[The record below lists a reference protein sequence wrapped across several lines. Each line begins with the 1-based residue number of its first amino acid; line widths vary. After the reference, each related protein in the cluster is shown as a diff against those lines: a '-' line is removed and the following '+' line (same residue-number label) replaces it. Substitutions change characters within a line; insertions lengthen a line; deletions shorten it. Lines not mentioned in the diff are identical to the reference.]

1 MLPIFDTERRRRI
14 NLGGASSSTSHSSIL
29 DQAKLRREE
38 RIEQKRRVDNAVKVQ
53 AWWRGTKEHQR
64 VRLEFRKN
72 LEHALNRG
80 DLLHLDTLR
89 MLVIVGRKQT
99 TDKILSIWSE
109 KLVQC
114 GPDCVFDLFAA
125 SEEDSKS
132 YLVLLKQLL
141 LLLLQEVARNAQLD
155 GSVTHLKLLIS
166 LLSAAPESSPSSSR
180 PKVVTEF
187 TAYMLSHGF
196 YPLLAS
202 SIKTIPVEAKSSP
215 ALPLLISLST
225 TPFSFLET
233 TSDRYALAMQGLFIH
248 LLTIPLL
255 PNRLPL
261 PTLTHLSSHLPLAKM
276 GVLYAKPVDDSSSPL
291 SKFLLDMATPVALET
306 KIHLIAN
313 LLAFTPPRY
322 SKLPGP
328 ALAAY
333 LRLLGDI
340 LNIIPSG
347 ALEGLSAAS
356 STQHT
361 GISNGYDS
369 DSSDDGR
376 SSIRVSIVSS
386 FNTTAPPALPI
397 FDSRTLKRLLILPS
411 LAHITS
417 ILNASKSL
425 SSSRYL
431 LITFIY
437 AVGGVWLSKENDILA
452 HLWSWNGGGLV
463 REIWRGWVR
472 SGGLGSNLL
481 SSEPQATDNMDVDTS
496 ASPSIDNSR
505 TSHLE
510 PLRPATT
517 PSARLRGAAPN
528 AEEDPWA
535 PLLLLADLFS
545 HGLLTMGDDEFF
557 SPTSPVSGPASSAA
571 HRNPLT
577 LDEISTFTRQLL
589 NIAWVLWMYGSELG
603 IEPSPSSHTSV
614 VPMPRVRLTWLEIR
628 GKVTK
633 CLLAINARD
642 ARKPFMPP
650 GGWLVFSDG
659 AAMQESNG
667 YTRGEN
673 IRLTSEM
680 AGFVEAAVFEA
691 QELMSDPE
699 TSSEDVM
706 DSISSPHR
714 GPRSH
719 PPGVSSAFS
728 KRKLNYLSP
737 RLGVLNNIPFAIP
750 FHVRV
755 AIFRNFIGMDVF
767 SRRES
772 TNSRSTRPINPFGA
786 LSNFNTVMNDM
797 RTSHVAHGRQQTVT
811 IRRGSVAQDG
821 FDHLGDADLKNP
833 IQIVFIDQF
842 GAEEAGIDGG
852 GVFKE
857 FFTSLCKEVFDTDR
871 GLWLSNEKNELYPNP
886 HAYATEAHSLSWY
899 RFIGRILGKAMYE
912 GILVDVAFAGFFLA
926 KWLGRQ
932 SFLDDLASL
941 DPDLYKGLVFLK
953 HHTGDFEDLS
963 LNFTVEVE
971 EFGTTRTIDLIRNGS
986 HIAVTK
992 ENRLQ
997 YIYLVSHFKLSKQI
1011 KLQSEAFF
1019 EGLSE
1024 MIEPKWIRM
1033 FNQQELQILLGGV
1046 NSPIDLDDLK
1056 ANTNYGGLYD
1066 PDERTIVAFWNV
1078 VNTFDQEQRRALL
1091 RFVTSCSR
1099 PPLLHLMEGYLR
1111 GFKELVPNF
1120 SIRDAGGD
1128 QHRLPTSSTCV
1139 NLLKLPRYTDEQV
1152 LRSKL
1157 LQAIMSNAGFDL
1169 S

>member
-1 MLPIFDTERRRRI
+1 MLPLFDTDRRRRQI

-38 RIEQKRRVDNAVKVQ
+38 RIEQKRRTDSAVKVQ
-53 AWWRGTKEHQR
+53 AWWRGTKEQQR
-64 VRLEFRKN
+64 VRLELRRN
-72 LEHALNRG
+72 LEEALDKG
-80 DLLHLDTLR
+80 ELLRLNTLR
-89 MLVIVGRKQT
+89 MLVVVNRKQT
-99 TDKILSIWSE
+99 PDTTLSKWSRN
-109 KLVQC
+109 LIQYGSDRVY
-114 GPDCVFDLFAA
+114 DLFAA
-125 SEEDSKS
+125 SNDAGQS
-132 YLVLLKQLL
+132 YMVLLKQVL

-155 GSVTHLKLLIS
+155 RSVAHLDLLNS
-166 LLSAAPESSPSSSR
+166 LLSSLPETGSSFSR
-180 PKVVTEF
+180 RRIVNEF
-187 TAYMLSHGF
+187 MAYLLSHGF
-196 YPLLAS
+196 YSILAS
-202 SIKTIPVEAKSSP
+202 SIHTIPVEMKSSP
-215 ALPLLISLST
+215 ALPLLITLST
-225 TPFSFLET
+225 LPFSTLEVPSAEYT
-233 TSDRYALAMQGLFIH
+233 LAMQGLFIH

-261 PTLTHLSSHLPLAKM
+261 HTLTYLSSHLPLTKM
-276 GVLYAKPVDDSSSPL
+276 TVLYATPSGDNSNAPSPL
-291 SKFLLDMATPVALET
+291 SEFLLDMTNTDALGA

-328 ALAAY
+328 SLAAY
-333 LRLLGDI
+333 LRLLGDV
-340 LNIIPSG
+340 LNIIPPG
-347 ALEGLSAAS
+347 ALEGPSATS
-356 STQHT
+356 SAVRTR
-361 GISNGYDS
+361 ISDGYNSDS
-369 DSSDDGR
+369 DDDHIN
-376 SSIRVSIVSS
+376 IRVSIVSS
-386 FNTTAPPALPI
+386 FNTPAPPALPI
-397 FDSRTLKRLLILPS
+397 LDSRTLKRLLNLPS
-411 LAHITS
+411 PTHITS
-417 ILNASKSL
+417 ILSASKSL
-425 SSSRYL
+425 GSSRYP

-437 AVGGVWLSKENDILA
+437 AIYGVWPSKQNDILA

-472 SGGLGSNLL
+472 GGGLGSNLVSL
-481 SSEPQATDNMDVDTS
+481 DPK
-496 ASPSIDNSR
+496 AS
-505 TSHLE
+505 
-510 PLRPATT
+510 
-517 PSARLRGAAPN
+517 APN
-528 AEEDPWA
+528 ADEDPWA
-535 PLLLLADLFS
+535 PLLLLADLYS
-545 HGLLTMGDDEFF
+545 HGLITMGDDEFF
-557 SPTSPVSGPASSAA
+557 SSDPTVIGTRPSAA

-577 LDEISTFTRQLL
+577 LDEISTFTRQLM
-589 NIAWVLWMYGSELG
+589 NIAWSLWMYGGDLE
-603 IEPSPSSHTSV
+603 IEPLPSILTSV
-614 VPMPRVRLTWLEIR
+614 VPNPRARLTWLEIR

-642 ARKPFMPP
+642 ARKPFMPT
-650 GGWLVFSDG
+650 GGWLVLND
-659 AAMQESNG
+659 AESN
-667 YTRGEN
+667 
-673 IRLTSEM
+673 
-680 AGFVEAAVFEA
+680 GFVEAAIFEA
-691 QELMSDPE
+691 QELMDD
-699 TSSEDVM
+699 SEASLED
-706 DSISSPHR
+706 
-714 GPRSH
+714 
-719 PPGVSSAFS
+719 
-728 KRKLNYLSP
+728 RKLNYLSP

-755 AIFRNFIGMDVF
+755 AIFRNFIHMDLAG
-767 SRRES
+767 RR
-772 TNSRSTRPINPFGA
+772 TSRSVTGE
-786 LSNFNTVMNDM
+786 
-797 RTSHVAHGRQQTVT
+797 RQQTVT

-932 SFLDDLASL
+932 SFFDDLASL

-986 HIAVTK
+986 NIAVTK

-997 YIYLVSHFKLSKQI
+997 YIYLVCHFKLSKQI
-1011 KLQSEAFF
+1011 KMQSEAFF

-1056 ANTNYGGLYD
+1056 ANTKYGGLYD
-1066 PDERTIVAFWNV
+1066 PNEPTIVAFWNV

-1099 PPLLHLMEGYLR
+1099 PPLL

-1120 SIRDAGGD
+1120 AIRDAGGD

-1139 NLLKLPRYTDEQV
+1139 NLLKLPRYNDERV

>member
-1 MLPIFDTERRRRI
+1 MLPIFETDRRRRQI
-14 NLGGASSSTSHSSIL
+14 NLGGASTSTSHTSIL

-38 RIEQKRRVDNAVKVQ
+38 RIEQKRRSDSAVKIQ

-64 VRLEFRKN
+64 VRQELRKN
-72 LEHALNRG
+72 LEDALNRG
-80 DLLHLDTLR
+80 DLLRLDTLR
-89 MLVIVGRKQT
+89 MLVIVNQKKT
-99 TDKILSIWSE
+99 NDTLLSQWSQ
-109 KLVQC
+109 KLVHYGTGAFDQNR
-114 GPDCVFDLFAA
+114 VFDFAG
-125 SEEDSKS
+125 SEGAGQS
-132 YLVLLKQLL
+132 YLVLIKQLL
-141 LLLLQEVARNAQLD
+141 LLSMQEIARNAQLD
-155 GSVTHLKLLIS
+155 GSGAHLKLLNS
-166 LLSAAPESSPSSSR
+166 LFSPASEM
-180 PKVVTEF
+180 KEF
-187 TAYMLSHGF
+187 LAYLLVHGF
-196 YPLLAS
+196 YALLAS
-202 SIKTIPVEAKSSP
+202 SINTIPVEAKSSP
-215 ALPLLISLST
+215 ALPPLISLST
-225 TPFSFLET
+225 LPFTILET
-233 TSDRYALAMQGLFIH
+233 TSAEYALAMQELFIH
-248 LLTIPLL
+248 LFTIPLL
-255 PNRLPL
+255 PNRLSL
-261 PTLTHLSSHLPLAKM
+261 STLTHLSSHLPLSKM
-276 GVLYAKPVDDSSSPL
+276 NLLYAKPADGNSSYRL
-291 SKFLLDMATPVALET
+291 SKFLLDVATTAALEA
-306 KIHLIAN
+306 KIHVIAN

-333 LRLLGDI
+333 FRLLGDI
-340 LNIIPSG
+340 LNNIPTG
-347 ALEGLSAAS
+347 ALEGSPSVA
-356 STQHT
+356 
-361 GISNGYDS
+361 GMGVPNGYDS
-369 DSSDDGR
+369 DSDDGHP
-376 SSIRVSIVSS
+376 SIRISVVSS

-397 FDSRTLKRLLILPS
+397 IDSRTLKRLLTLPS

-417 ILNASKSL
+417 VLDVSKSL
-425 SSSRYL
+425 SSSRYH
-431 LITFIY
+431 LITFIS
-437 AVGGVWLSKENDILA
+437 AVCGVWPSKQNDILI

-472 SGGLGSNLL
+472 GGGLGSNLV
-481 SSEPQATDNMDVDTS
+481 SSEPQTTDRMD
-496 ASPSIDNSR
+496 
-505 TSHLE
+505 
-510 PLRPATT
+510 
-517 PSARLRGAAPN
+517 LRGAAPN
-528 AEEDPWA
+528 ADEDSWA
-535 PLLLLADLFS
+535 PLLLLADLYS
-545 HGLLTMGDDEFF
+545 HGLMTMGDDEFF
-557 SPTSPVSGPASSAA
+557 SSTTMEAGSSAA

-589 NIAWVLWMYGSELG
+589 NIAWVLWMYVVELG
-603 IEPSPSSHTSV
+603 NEPSSSSFAPT
-614 VPMPRVRLTWLEIR
+614 VPIPRVRLSWLEIR
-628 GKVTK
+628 EKVTK

-650 GGWLVFSDG
+650 GGWLVLNDG
-659 AAMQESNG
+659 VSIPESNDG
-667 YTRGEN
+667 STRAEDM
-673 IRLTSEM
+673 RLTPEM
-680 AGFVEAAVFEA
+680 AGFVEAAIFEA
-691 QELMSDPE
+691 QELMNDSEP
-699 TSSEDVM
+699 SSEDVPI
-706 DSISSPHR
+706 DSVSSPLR
-714 GPRSH
+714 GLRSH
-719 PPGVSSAFS
+719 ASIASSAYS

-755 AIFRNFIGMDVF
+755 AIFRNFIHMDIVG
-767 SRRES
+767 RK
-772 TNSRSTRPINPFGA
+772 
-786 LSNFNTVMNDM
+786 
-797 RTSHVAHGRQQTVT
+797 AHHSGRQQTVT
-811 IRRGSVAQDG
+811 IRRSSVAQDG

-912 GILVDVAFAGFFLA
+912 GILVDVAFASFFLA

-953 HHTGDFEDLS
+953 HHTGDFDDLS
-963 LNFTVEVE
+963 LNFTIEIE
-971 EFGTTRTIDLIRNGS
+971 EFGTTRTIELIRNGS
-986 HIAVTK
+986 NIAVTK
-992 ENRLQ
+992 QNRLQ
-997 YIYLVSHFKLSKQI
+997 YIYLVCHFKLSKQI

-1046 NSPIDLDDLK
+1046 NSPIDLDDLR

-1066 PDERTIVAFWNV
+1066 SDEPTIVAFWNV
-1078 VNTFDQEQRRALL
+1078 VNSFDQEQRRALL

-1099 PPLLHLMEGYLR
+1099 PPLL

-1120 SIRDAGGD
+1120 AIRDAGGD

-1139 NLLKLPRYTDEQV
+1139 NLLKLPRYADERV

>member
-1 MLPIFDTERRRRI
+1 MLPLFDTDRRRRQI

-38 RIEQKRRVDNAVKVQ
+38 RIEQKRRTDSAVKVQ
-53 AWWRGTKEHQR
+53 AWWRGTKEQQR
-64 VRLEFRKN
+64 VRLELRRN
-72 LEHALNRG
+72 LEEALDKG
-80 DLLHLDTLR
+80 ELLRLNTLR
-89 MLVIVGRKQT
+89 MLVVVNRKQT
-99 TDKILSIWSE
+99 PDTTLSKWSRN
-109 KLVQC
+109 LIQYGSDRVY
-114 GPDCVFDLFAA
+114 DLFAA
-125 SEEDSKS
+125 SNDAGQS
-132 YLVLLKQLL
+132 YMVLLKQVL

-155 GSVTHLKLLIS
+155 RSVAHLDLLNS
-166 LLSAAPESSPSSSR
+166 LLSSLPETGSPFSR
-180 PKVVTEF
+180 RRIVNEF
-187 TAYMLSHGF
+187 MAYLLSHGF
-196 YPLLAS
+196 YSILAS
-202 SIKTIPVEAKSSP
+202 SIHTIPVEMKSSP
-215 ALPLLISLST
+215 ALPLLITLST
-225 TPFSFLET
+225 LPFSTLEVPSAEYT
-233 TSDRYALAMQGLFIH
+233 LAMQGLFIH

-261 PTLTHLSSHLPLAKM
+261 HTLTYLSSHLPLTKM
-276 GVLYAKPVDDSSSPL
+276 TVLYATPSGDNSNAPSPL
-291 SKFLLDMATPVALET
+291 SEFLLDMTNTDALGA

-328 ALAAY
+328 SLAAY
-333 LRLLGDI
+333 LRLLGDV
-340 LNIIPSG
+340 LNIIPPG
-347 ALEGLSAAS
+347 ALEGPSATS
-356 STQHT
+356 SAVQTR
-361 GISNGYDS
+361 ISDGYNSDS
-369 DSSDDGR
+369 DDDHTN
-376 SSIRVSIVSS
+376 IRVSIVSS
-386 FNTTAPPALPI
+386 FNTPAPPALPI
-397 FDSRTLKRLLILPS
+397 LDSRTLKRLLNLPS
-411 LAHITS
+411 PTHITS
-417 ILNASKSL
+417 ILSASKSL
-425 SSSRYL
+425 GSSRYP

-437 AVGGVWLSKENDILA
+437 AIYGVWPSKQNDILA

-472 SGGLGSNLL
+472 GGGLGSNLVSL
-481 SSEPQATDNMDVDTS
+481 DPKASGDMDVDNNASSNVVTS
-496 ASPSIDNSR
+496 RS
-505 TSHLE
+505 SHLE
-510 PLRPATT
+510 PLKPTIT
-517 PSARLRGAAPN
+517 SSARLRGMTAPN
-528 AEEDPWA
+528 ADEDPWA
-535 PLLLLADLFS
+535 PLLLLADLYS
-545 HGLLTMGDDEFF
+545 HGLITMGDDEFF
-557 SPTSPVSGPASSAA
+557 SSDPTVIGTRPSAA

-589 NIAWVLWMYGSELG
+589 NIAWSLWMYGGDLE
-603 IEPSPSSHTSV
+603 IEPLPSILTSV
-614 VPMPRVRLTWLEIR
+614 VPNPRARLTWLEIR
-628 GKVTK
+628 AKVTK

-642 ARKPFMPP
+642 ARKPFMPT
-650 GGWLVFSDG
+650 GGWLVLND
-659 AAMQESNG
+659 AESNG
-667 YTRGEN
+667 TPHGEGMH
-673 IRLTSEM
+673 LTPEM
-680 AGFVEAAVFEA
+680 AGFVEAAIFEA
-691 QELMSDPE
+691 QELMDDSE
-699 TSSEDVM
+699 ASLEDVLM
-706 DSISSPHR
+706 DSVSSPRR

-719 PPGVSSAFS
+719 APSASSAYS

-755 AIFRNFIGMDVF
+755 AIFRNFIHMDLAGRRT
-767 SRRES
+767 SR
-772 TNSRSTRPINPFGA
+772 SRSTQPINPWA
-786 LSNFNTVMNDM
+786 SFNAMNDM
-797 RTSHVAHGRQQTVT
+797 RNAFRAGERQQTVT

-932 SFLDDLASL
+932 SFFDDLASL

-986 HIAVTK
+986 NIAVTK

-997 YIYLVSHFKLSKQI
+997 YIYLVCHFKLSKQI
-1011 KLQSEAFF
+1011 KMQSEAFF

-1056 ANTNYGGLYD
+1056 ANTKYGGLYD
-1066 PDERTIVAFWNV
+1066 PNEPTIVAFWNV

-1099 PPLLHLMEGYLR
+1099 PPLL

-1120 SIRDAGGD
+1120 AIRDAGGD

-1139 NLLKLPRYTDEQV
+1139 NLLKLPRYNDERV

>member
-1 MLPIFDTERRRRI
+1 MLPIFETDRRRRQI
-14 NLGGASSSTSHSSIL
+14 NLGGASTSTSHTSIL

-38 RIEQKRRVDNAVKVQ
+38 RIEQKRRSDSAVKIQ

-64 VRLEFRKN
+64 VRQELRKN
-72 LEHALNRG
+72 LEDALNRG
-80 DLLHLDTLR
+80 DLLRLDTLR
-89 MLVIVGRKQT
+89 MLVIVSQKKT
-99 TDKILSIWSE
+99 NDTLLSQWSQ
-109 KLVQC
+109 KLVYY
-114 GPDCVFDLFAA
+114 GTDRVFDFVG
-125 SEEDSKS
+125 SEGAGQS
-132 YLVLLKQLL
+132 YLVLIKQILL
-141 LLLLQEVARNAQLD
+141 LTMQEIARNAQLD
-155 GSVTHLKLLIS
+155 GSGAHLKLLNS
-166 LLSAAPESSPSSSR
+166 LFSPASESGRSSTR
-180 PKVVTEF
+180 TKIVKEF
-187 TAYMLSHGF
+187 LAYLLVHGF
-196 YPLLAS
+196 YALLAS
-202 SIKTIPVEAKSSP
+202 SINTIPVEAKSSP
-215 ALPLLISLST
+215 ALPPLISLST
-225 TPFSFLET
+225 LPFTILET
-233 TSDRYALAMQGLFIH
+233 TSAEYALAMQELFIH
-248 LLTIPLL
+248 LFTIPLL
-255 PNRLPL
+255 PNRLSL
-261 PTLTHLSSHLPLAKM
+261 STLTHLSSHLPLSKM
-276 GVLYAKPVDDSSSPL
+276 NLLYAKPADANSSSSL
-291 SKFLLDMATPVALET
+291 SKFLLDVATTAALEA
-306 KIHLIAN
+306 KIHVIAN

-340 LNIIPSG
+340 LNNIPSG
-347 ALEGLSAAS
+347 ALEGSPSVA
-356 STQHT
+356 
-361 GISNGYDS
+361 GMGVSNGYDS
-369 DSSDDGR
+369 DSDDGHP
-376 SSIRVSIVSS
+376 SIRISVVSS

-397 FDSRTLKRLLILPS
+397 IDSRTLKRLLTLPS

-417 ILNASKSL
+417 VLDVSKSL
-425 SSSRYL
+425 SSSRYH
-431 LITFIY
+431 LITFIS
-437 AVGGVWLSKENDILA
+437 AVCGVWPSKQNDILI

-472 SGGLGSNLL
+472 GGGLGSNLV
-481 SSEPQATDNMDVDTS
+481 SSEPQSTDRMDLDGS
-496 ASPSIDNSR
+496 SPSISFR
-505 TSHLE
+505 SSHLE
-510 PLRPATT
+510 PLRPVITQ
-517 PSARLRGAAPN
+517 SAKLRGAAPN
-528 AEEDPWA
+528 ADEDSWA
-535 PLLLLADLFS
+535 PLLLLADLYS
-545 HGLLTMGDDEFF
+545 HGLMTMGDDEFF
-557 SPTSPVSGPASSAA
+557 SSSTTMEAGSSAA

-589 NIAWVLWMYGSELG
+589 NIAWVLWMYVVELG
-603 IEPSPSSHTSV
+603 NEPSSSSFTPT
-614 VPMPRVRLTWLEIR
+614 VPIPRVRLSWLEIR
-628 GKVTK
+628 EKVTK

-650 GGWLVFSDG
+650 GGWLVLNDG
-659 AAMQESNG
+659 VSLPESNDG
-667 YTRGEN
+667 STRAEDM
-673 IRLTSEM
+673 RLTPEM
-680 AGFVEAAVFEA
+680 AGFVEAAIFEA
-691 QELMSDPE
+691 QELMNDSEP
-699 TSSEDVM
+699 SSEDVPI
-706 DSISSPHR
+706 DSVSSPLR
-714 GPRSH
+714 GLRSH
-719 PPGVSSAFS
+719 ASIASSAYS

-755 AIFRNFIGMDVF
+755 AIFRNFIHMDIVGRKAHH
-767 SRRES
+767 SRP
-772 TNSRSTRPINPFGA
+772 TRPINPFT
-786 LSNFNTVMNDM
+786 NFNAVMNDM
-797 RTSHVAHGRQQTVT
+797 RTSRSAQGRQQIVT

-912 GILVDVAFAGFFLA
+912 GILVDVAFASSFLA

-953 HHTGDFEDLS
+953 HHTGDFDDLS
-963 LNFTVEVE
+963 LNFTIEIE
-971 EFGTTRTIDLIRNGS
+971 EFGTTRTIELIRNGS
-986 HIAVTK
+986 NIAVTK
-992 ENRLQ
+992 QNRLQ
-997 YIYLVSHFKLSKQI
+997 YIYLVCHFKLSKQI

-1046 NSPIDLDDLK
+1046 NSPIDLDDLR

-1066 PDERTIVAFWNV
+1066 SDEPTIVAFWNV
-1078 VNTFDQEQRRALL
+1078 VNSFDQEQRRALL

-1099 PPLLHLMEGYLR
+1099 PPLL

-1120 SIRDAGGD
+1120 AIRDAGGD

-1139 NLLKLPRYTDEQV
+1139 NLLKLPRYADERV

>member
-1 MLPIFDTERRRRI
+1 MLPLFDTDRRRRQI

-38 RIEQKRRVDNAVKVQ
+38 RIEQKRRTDSAVKVQ
-53 AWWRGTKEHQR
+53 AWWRGTKEQQR
-64 VRLEFRKN
+64 VRLELRRN
-72 LEHALNRG
+72 LEEALDKG
-80 DLLHLDTLR
+80 ELLRLNTLR
-89 MLVIVGRKQT
+89 MLVVVNRKQT
-99 TDKILSIWSE
+99 PDTTLSKWSRN
-109 KLVQC
+109 LIQYGSDRVY
-114 GPDCVFDLFAA
+114 DLFAA
-125 SEEDSKS
+125 SNNAGQS
-132 YLVLLKQLL
+132 YMVLLKQVL

-155 GSVTHLKLLIS
+155 RSVAHLDLLNS
-166 LLSAAPESSPSSSR
+166 LLSSLPETGSSFSR
-180 PKVVTEF
+180 RKIVNEF
-187 TAYMLSHGF
+187 MAYLLSHGF
-196 YPLLAS
+196 YSILAS
-202 SIKTIPVEAKSSP
+202 SIHTIPVEMKSSP
-215 ALPLLISLST
+215 ALPLLITLST
-225 TPFSFLET
+225 LPFSTLEVPSAEYT
-233 TSDRYALAMQGLFIH
+233 LAMQGLFIH

-261 PTLTHLSSHLPLAKM
+261 HTLTHLSSHLPLTKM
-276 GVLYAKPVDDSSSPL
+276 TVLYATPSGDNSNAPSPL
-291 SKFLLDMATPVALET
+291 SEFLLDMTTTDALGA

-328 ALAAY
+328 SLAAY
-333 LRLLGDI
+333 LRLLGDV
-340 LNIIPSG
+340 LNIIPPG
-347 ALEGLSAAS
+347 ALEGPSATS
-356 STQHT
+356 SAVRTR
-361 GISNGYDS
+361 ISDGYNS
-369 DSSDDGR
+369 DSEDDHAN
-376 SSIRVSIVSS
+376 IRVSIVSS
-386 FNTTAPPALPI
+386 FNTSAPLALPI
-397 FDSRTLKRLLILPS
+397 LDSRTLKRLLNLPS
-411 LAHITS
+411 PTHITS
-417 ILNASKSL
+417 ILSASRSL
-425 SSSRYL
+425 GSSRYP

-437 AVGGVWLSKENDILA
+437 AIYGIWPSKQNDILA

-472 SGGLGSNLL
+472 GGGLGSNLVSL
-481 SSEPQATDNMDVDTS
+481 DPK
-496 ASPSIDNSR
+496 AS
-505 TSHLE
+505 
-510 PLRPATT
+510 
-517 PSARLRGAAPN
+517 APN
-528 AEEDPWA
+528 ADEDPWA
-535 PLLLLADLFS
+535 PLLLLADLYS
-545 HGLLTMGDDEFF
+545 HGLITMGDDEFF
-557 SPTSPVSGPASSAA
+557 SSDSTVIGTRPSAA

-589 NIAWVLWMYGSELG
+589 NIAWSLWMYGGDLE
-603 IEPSPSSHTSV
+603 IEPLPSILTSA
-614 VPMPRVRLTWLEIR
+614 VPNPRVRLTWLEIR

-642 ARKPFMPP
+642 ARKPFMPK
-650 GGWLVFSDG
+650 GGWLVLND
-659 AAMQESNG
+659 AESNG
-667 YTRGEN
+667 APHGEGMH
-673 IRLTSEM
+673 LTPEM
-680 AGFVEAAVFEA
+680 AGFVEAAIFEA
-691 QELMSDPE
+691 QELMDD
-699 TSSEDVM
+699 SEASLEDALM
-706 DSISSPHR
+706 DSVSSPRR

-719 PPGVSSAFS
+719 APSASSAYS

-755 AIFRNFIGMDVF
+755 AIFRNFIHMDLAG
-767 SRRES
+767 RR
-772 TNSRSTRPINPFGA
+772 TSRS
-786 LSNFNTVMNDM
+786 
-797 RTSHVAHGRQQTVT
+797 QTVT

-986 HIAVTK
+986 NIAVTK

-997 YIYLVSHFKLSKQI
+997 YIYLVCHFKLSKQI
-1011 KLQSEAFF
+1011 KMQSEAFF

-1056 ANTNYGGLYD
+1056 ANTKYGGLYD
-1066 PDERTIVAFWNV
+1066 PNEPTIVAFWNV

-1099 PPLLHLMEGYLR
+1099 PPLL

-1120 SIRDAGGD
+1120 AIRDAGGD

-1139 NLLKLPRYTDEQV
+1139 NLLKLPRYNDERV

>member
-1 MLPIFDTERRRRI
+1 MLPLFDTDRRRRQI
-14 NLGGASSSTSHSSIL
+14 NLGGASSSTSYSSIL

-38 RIEQKRRVDNAVKVQ
+38 RIEQKRRTDSAVKVQ
-53 AWWRGTKEHQR
+53 AWWRGTKEQQR
-64 VRLEFRKN
+64 VRLELRRK
-72 LEHALNRG
+72 LEDALDKG
-80 DLLHLDTLR
+80 ELLRLNTLR
-89 MLVIVGRKQT
+89 MLVVVNRKQT
-99 TDKILSIWSE
+99 PDTTLGKWSRN
-109 KLVQC
+109 LIQYGSDRVY
-114 GPDCVFDLFAA
+114 DLFAA
-125 SEEDSKS
+125 SNDAGKS
-132 YLVLLKQLL
+132 HLVLLKQAL

-155 GSVTHLKLLIS
+155 RSVVHLDLLNS
-166 LLSAAPESSPSSSR
+166 LLSSPPETGSSFGR
-180 PKVVTEF
+180 RRIVNEF
-187 TAYMLSHGF
+187 TAYMLSRGF
-196 YPLLAS
+196 YSLLAS
-202 SIKTIPVEAKSSP
+202 SIHTIPVETKSSP
-215 ALPLLISLST
+215 ALPLLITLST
-225 TPFSFLET
+225 LPFSTLEAPSAEYT
-233 TSDRYALAMQGLFIH
+233 LAVQELFIH

-261 PTLTHLSSHLPLAKM
+261 QTLTYLSSHLPLTKM
-276 GVLYAKPVDDSSSPL
+276 DVLYAKPSGDNLKAPSPL
-291 SKFLLDMATPVALET
+291 SEFLLDMTNTDALGA

-313 LLAFTPPRY
+313 LLAFTLPRY

-328 ALAAY
+328 SLAAY
-333 LRLLGDI
+333 LRLLGDM
-340 LNIIPSG
+340 LNVIPPG
-347 ALEGLSAAS
+347 ALEGPSATS
-356 STQHT
+356 SAVRTR
-361 GISNGYDS
+361 ISDGYDS
-369 DSSDDGR
+369 DSDDDHTN
-376 SSIRVSIVSS
+376 IRVSVVSS
-386 FNTTAPPALPI
+386 FNTSAPLVLPI
-397 FDSRTLKRLLILPS
+397 LDSRTLKRLLNLPS
-411 LAHITS
+411 PTHITS
-417 ILNASKSL
+417 ILSASKSL
-425 SSSRYL
+425 GSSRYP
-431 LITFIY
+431 LITLIY
-437 AVGGVWLSKENDILA
+437 AIYGVWPSKQNDILA

-472 SGGLGSNLL
+472 GGGLGSNLVSL
-481 SSEPQATDNMDVDTS
+481 DPK
-496 ASPSIDNSR
+496 AS
-505 TSHLE
+505 
-510 PLRPATT
+510 
-517 PSARLRGAAPN
+517 APN
-528 AEEDPWA
+528 ADEDPWA
-535 PLLLLADLFS
+535 PLLLLADLYS
-545 HGLLTMGDDEFF
+545 HGLITMGDDEFF
-557 SPTSPVSGPASSAA
+557 SSDSTVIGTRPSAA

-589 NIAWVLWMYGSELG
+589 NIAWSLWMHGSDLEIDPLLP
-603 IEPSPSSHTSV
+603 ILTSA
-614 VPMPRVRLTWLEIR
+614 VPNPRVRLTWLQIR

-642 ARKPFMPP
+642 ARKPFMPT
-650 GGWLVFSDG
+650 GGWLVLND
-659 AAMQESNG
+659 AESN
-667 YTRGEN
+667 R
-673 IRLTSEM
+673 
-680 AGFVEAAVFEA
+680 FVEAAIFEA
-691 QELMSDPE
+691 QELMDDSE
-699 TSSEDVM
+699 TSLED
-706 DSISSPHR
+706 
-714 GPRSH
+714 
-719 PPGVSSAFS
+719 
-728 KRKLNYLSP
+728 RKLNYLSP

-755 AIFRNFIGMDVF
+755 AIFRNFIHMDLAG
-767 SRRES
+767 RR
-772 TNSRSTRPINPFGA
+772 TSRS
-786 LSNFNTVMNDM
+786 VK
-797 RTSHVAHGRQQTVT
+797 RQQTVT

-912 GILVDVAFAGFFLA
+912 GILVDVAFASFFLA

-986 HIAVTK
+986 NIAVTK

-997 YIYLVSHFKLSKQI
+997 YIYLVCHFKLSKQI
-1011 KLQSEAFF
+1011 KMQSEAFF

-1056 ANTNYGGLYD
+1056 ANTKYGGLYD
-1066 PDERTIVAFWNV
+1066 PNEPTIIAFWNV

-1099 PPLLHLMEGYLR
+1099 PPLL

-1120 SIRDAGGD
+1120 AIRDAGGD

-1139 NLLKLPRYTDEQV
+1139 NLLKLPRYNDERV

>member
-1 MLPIFDTERRRRI
+1 MLPLFDTDRRRRQI

-38 RIEQKRRVDNAVKVQ
+38 RIEQKRRTDSAVKVQ
-53 AWWRGTKEHQR
+53 AWWRGTKEQQR
-64 VRLEFRKN
+64 VRLELRRN
-72 LEHALNRG
+72 LEEALDKG
-80 DLLHLDTLR
+80 ELLRLNTLR
-89 MLVIVGRKQT
+89 MLVVVNRKQT
-99 TDKILSIWSE
+99 PDTTLSKWSRN
-109 KLVQC
+109 LIQYGSDRVY
-114 GPDCVFDLFAA
+114 DLFAPSNDA
-125 SEEDSKS
+125 GQS
-132 YLVLLKQLL
+132 YMVLLKQVL

-155 GSVTHLKLLIS
+155 RSVAHLDLLNS
-166 LLSAAPESSPSSSR
+166 LLLSLPETGSSFSR
-180 PKVVTEF
+180 RRIANEF
-187 TAYMLSHGF
+187 MAYLLSHGF
-196 YPLLAS
+196 YSLLAS
-202 SIKTIPVEAKSSP
+202 SIHMIPVEMKSAP
-215 ALPLLISLST
+215 ALPLLITLST
-225 TPFSFLET
+225 LPFSTLEAPSAEYT
-233 TSDRYALAMQGLFIH
+233 LAMQGLFIH

-261 PTLTHLSSHLPLAKM
+261 HTLTYLSSHLPLTKM
-276 GVLYAKPVDDSSSPL
+276 NVLYATPSGDNSNTPSPL
-291 SKFLLDMATPVALET
+291 SEFLLDMTNTDALGA

-328 ALAAY
+328 SLAAY
-333 LRLLGDI
+333 LRLLGDV
-340 LNIIPSG
+340 LNIVPPG
-347 ALEGLSAAS
+347 ALEGPSATS
-356 STQHT
+356 SAVGTR
-361 GISNGYDS
+361 ISDDYNSDS
-369 DSSDDGR
+369 DDDHTN
-376 SSIRVSIVSS
+376 IRVSIVSS
-386 FNTTAPPALPI
+386 FNTSAPPALPI
-397 FDSRTLKRLLILPS
+397 LDSRTLKRLLNLPS
-411 LAHITS
+411 PTHITS
-417 ILNASKSL
+417 ILSASKSL
-425 SSSRYL
+425 GSSRYP

-437 AVGGVWLSKENDILA
+437 AIYGVWPSKQNDILA

-472 SGGLGSNLL
+472 GGGLGSNLVSL
-481 SSEPQATDNMDVDTS
+481 DPK
-496 ASPSIDNSR
+496 AS
-505 TSHLE
+505 
-510 PLRPATT
+510 
-517 PSARLRGAAPN
+517 APN
-528 AEEDPWA
+528 ADEDPWA
-535 PLLLLADLFS
+535 PLLLLADLYS
-545 HGLLTMGDDEFF
+545 HGLITMGDDEFF
-557 SPTSPVSGPASSAA
+557 SSDSTVIGTRSSAA

-589 NIAWVLWMYGSELG
+589 NIAWSLWMYGGDLEIDPL
-603 IEPSPSSHTSV
+603 PSILTSA
-614 VPMPRVRLTWLEIR
+614 VPNPRVRLTWLEIR

-642 ARKPFMPP
+642 ARKPFMPT
-650 GGWLVFSDG
+650 GGWLVLNDAESD
-659 AAMQESNG
+659 
-667 YTRGEN
+667 
-673 IRLTSEM
+673 
-680 AGFVEAAVFEA
+680 GFVEAAIFEA
-691 QELMSDPE
+691 QELMDDFEASL
-699 TSSEDVM
+699 EDGVM
-706 DSISSPHR
+706 DS
-714 GPRSH
+714 
-719 PPGVSSAFS
+719 
-728 KRKLNYLSP
+728 RKLNYLSP

-755 AIFRNFIGMDVF
+755 AIFRNFIHMDLAGRRT
-767 SRRES
+767 SR
-772 TNSRSTRPINPFGA
+772 SRSTQPVNPWA
-786 LSNFNTVMNDM
+786 SFNAMNDM
-797 RTSHVAHGRQQTVT
+797 RNAFSAGQQTVT

-986 HIAVTK
+986 SIAVTK

-997 YIYLVSHFKLSKQI
+997 YIYLVCHFKLSKQI
-1011 KLQSEAFF
+1011 KMQSESFF

-1056 ANTNYGGLYD
+1056 ANTKYGGLYD
-1066 PDERTIVAFWNV
+1066 PNEPTIVAFWNV

-1099 PPLLHLMEGYLR
+1099 PPLL

-1120 SIRDAGGD
+1120 AIRDAGGD

-1139 NLLKLPRYTDEQV
+1139 NLLKLPRYNDERV